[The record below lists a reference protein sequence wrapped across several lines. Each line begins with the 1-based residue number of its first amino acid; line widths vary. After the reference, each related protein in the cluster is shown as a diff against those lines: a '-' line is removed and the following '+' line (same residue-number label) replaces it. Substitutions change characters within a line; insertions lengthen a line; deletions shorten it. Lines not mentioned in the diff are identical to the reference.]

1 MVLRHRSA
9 GASGRARVVSPAVSE
24 ARRINLALQGGGAH
38 GAFTWGV
45 LDRLLEDERIH
56 IEGISGTSAGAMNGA
71 VMIEGFLEGGRAAA
85 RAALDNFWHRL
96 SSYAA
101 FGPIQLM
108 PWDRLNS
115 NWNLDQSPGY
125 LWLDAILRVFSP
137 YQFNPTNLNP
147 LRDLLVE
154 TIDIDKVRACQG
166 MKLFVCAT
174 NVRTGKIRIFDNRDV
189 TIDALLASA
198 CLPMLFQSVIIEGDA
213 YWDGGYMGNPPIF
226 PLIYECECR
235 DVVIVEVNPLTREGV
250 PRTATEIINRVNE
263 ISFNSSLMREMRA
276 IAFVTKL
283 IEDETVDGS
292 GVARLK
298 KMLIHHIS
306 PGDTMEKLGVASKYN
321 ADFEFL
327 LSLKRLGRERTTAWL
342 AENFDALG
350 ERSSIDIRE
359 VFL

>member
-1 MVLRHRSA
+1 
-9 GASGRARVVSPAVSE
+9 VSE

-71 VMIEGFLEGGRAAA
+71 VMVEAFLEGGRHAA
-85 RAALDNFWHRL
+85 RAALDHFWRRV

-101 FGPIQLM
+101 FSPVQLM
-108 PWDRLNS
+108 PWDRVNG
-115 NWNLDQSPGY
+115 NWNLDQSFGY
-125 LWLDAILRVFSP
+125 LWLDTVLRVLSP
-137 YQFNPTNLNP
+137 YQFNPANLNP
-147 LRDLLVE
+147 LRDLLAE
-154 TIDIDKVRACQG
+154 TIDIGKVRACEG

-174 NVRTGKIRIFDNRDV
+174 NVRTGKIRIFNNQDV

-213 YWDGGYMGNPPIF
+213 YWDGGYMGNPAIF
-226 PLIYECECR
+226 PLIYDCESP

-250 PRTATEIINRVNE
+250 PRTTTEIVNRVNE

-283 IEDETVDGS
+283 IEDETVEGS
-292 GVARLK
+292 GVSRLK
-298 KMLIHHIS
+298 KMLVHHIS
-306 PGDTMEKLGVASKYN
+306 PGGTVEALGVASKYN
-321 ADFEFL
+321 PDFEFL
-327 LSLKRLGRERTTAWL
+327 LSLKQLGRERTADWL

-350 ERSSIDIRE
+350 KRSSINIRE